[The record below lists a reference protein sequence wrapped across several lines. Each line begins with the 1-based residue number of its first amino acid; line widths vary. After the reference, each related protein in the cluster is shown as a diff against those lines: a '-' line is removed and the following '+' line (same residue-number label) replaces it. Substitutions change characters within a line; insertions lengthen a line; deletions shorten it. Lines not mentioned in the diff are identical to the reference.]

1 MTGNWDLT
9 KIYSSKEDIDKDIA
23 LIAEGNINMDFTDVE
38 SLVKCLE
45 EVEHL
50 LIRREVLLTY
60 ATIDSL
66 VNLNDT
72 EKASFHML
80 SIKTYLILN

>member
-38 SLVKCLE
+38 SLVKCL
-45 EVEHL
+45 
-50 LIRREVLLTY
+50 
-60 ATIDSL
+60 
-66 VNLNDT
+66 
-72 EKASFHML
+72 
-80 SIKTYLILN
+80 